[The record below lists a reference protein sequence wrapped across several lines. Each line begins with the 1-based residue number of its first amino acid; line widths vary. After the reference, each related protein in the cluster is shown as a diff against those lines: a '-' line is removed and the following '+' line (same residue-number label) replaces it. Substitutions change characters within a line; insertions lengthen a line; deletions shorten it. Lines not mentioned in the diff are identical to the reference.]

1 LRRRDFIKAIGG
13 TAVAWPLAARA
24 QQPAMP
30 VIGFIHGGSPA
41 PVAHNMVGFHQGLNE
56 IGYVEGRNVTIEYRW
71 AEGEYDRLPSLATG
85 LVDRQVAVIFAGMPT
100 NAVLAAKTATTT
112 IPIVFASG
120 DDPVK
125 VGLVTNL
132 KRPGGNVT
140 GVSYFSYALEAKRLE
155 MLHKLL
161 PTTALVAVLVNPNFT
176 DIESQLN
183 DIQSAAR
190 ALGQQITILKAGTE
204 REVNAAFAKLA
215 QQRANA
221 LFVASDTFLFSR
233 RNQIVVLAAYHA
245 VPAVYNDRV
254 YVEAGGLM
262 SYGSSARNAYRQAG
276 RYVGQILK
284 GAKPAELPVMQPT
297 KFELVINIR
306 TAKALAIDVPPTLL
320 ALADEV
326 IE

>member
-1 LRRRDFIKAIGG
+1 MTR
-13 TAVAWPLAARA
+13 
-24 QQPAMP
+24 
-30 VIGFIHGGSPA
+30 
-41 PVAHNMVGFHQGLNE
+41 
-56 IGYVEGRNVTIEYRW
+56 Y
-71 AEGEYDRLPSLATG
+71 
-85 LVDRQVAVIFAGMPT
+85 
-100 NAVLAAKTATTT
+100 
-112 IPIVFASG
+112 
-120 DDPVK
+120 K

-215 QQRANA
+215 QQRVNA